1 MTIFSGGNV
10 YEKLDVRRVIN
21 AMGNQT
27 VLGGSSPSDA
37 VREAMEHANVSYVEM
52 EELLS
57 KSGEF
62 IAKTLGTE
70 AGYVTAGCAAAMAL
84 SAAACMTGNDSEKIY
99 QLPNTSGMKNEI
111 LIQRKQR
118 YSYDRCYTVTGAKLL
133 EVGDDQGCTEQQLAE
148 AIGPNTAAVAY
159 FIQKDWDDSVLS
171 LDEVVRIAHEN
182 DVPVIA
188 DAASQN
194 YPLDYMIG
202 NANAADLVC
211 FGAKYFGAPHSTGF
225 LCGKKEL
232 VDAAIANGFIGFHT
246 GGRKAIG
253 RPLKVDRQDVVA
265 VIAALDEWFTMNHED
280 RLISIDNRLT
290 TMASDLQGIPNV
302 EAKVVRHEDFWG
314 ASLQL
319 TLDSKLGK
327 SAKEVADDLDRGEP
341 RIWVNPETEN
351 TIIVNAHTLKEG
363 EGAIVAREL
372 RQALLS

>member
-27 VLGGSSPSDA
+27 VLGGSTPSDA

-52 EELLS
+52 EELLA

-84 SAAACMTGNDSEKIY
+84 SAAACMTGDDSEKIY
-99 QLPNTSGMKNEI
+99 RLPDTSGMKNEI
-111 LIQRKQR
+111 LIQKKQR

-133 EVGDDQGCTEQQLAE
+133 EVGDDQGCTEQQLTE

-182 DVPVIA
+182 NVPVIA

-290 TMASDLQGIPNV
+290 TMESDLQGIPNV
-302 EAKVVRHEDFWG
+302 EAKVVRHENFWG

-319 TLDSKLGK
+319 TLDSGFGK

-363 EGAIVAREL
+363 EGAIVAQQL
-372 RQALLS
+372 RQSLLS

>member
-99 QLPNTSGMKNEI
+99 QLPDTSGMKNEI

-246 GGRKAIG
+246 GI
-253 RPLKVDRQDVVA
+253 
-265 VIAALDEWFTMNHED
+265 
-280 RLISIDNRLT
+280 
-290 TMASDLQGIPNV
+290 
-302 EAKVVRHEDFWG
+302 
-314 ASLQL
+314 
-319 TLDSKLGK
+319 
-327 SAKEVADDLDRGEP
+327 
-341 RIWVNPETEN
+341 
-351 TIIVNAHTLKEG
+351 
-363 EGAIVAREL
+363 
-372 RQALLS
+372 

>member
-1 MTIFSGGNV
+1 
-10 YEKLDVRRVIN
+10 
-21 AMGNQT
+21 
-27 VLGGSSPSDA
+27 
-37 VREAMEHANVSYVEM
+37 
-52 EELLS
+52 
-57 KSGEF
+57 
-62 IAKTLGTE
+62 
-70 AGYVTAGCAAAMAL
+70 
-84 SAAACMTGNDSEKIY
+84 
-99 QLPNTSGMKNEI
+99 
-111 LIQRKQR
+111 
-118 YSYDRCYTVTGAKLL
+118 
-133 EVGDDQGCTEQQLAE
+133 
-148 AIGPNTAAVAY
+148 
-159 FIQKDWDDSVLS
+159 
-171 LDEVVRIAHEN
+171 
-182 DVPVIA
+182 
-188 DAASQN
+188 
-194 YPLDYMIG
+194 MIG

>member
-52 EELLS
+52 EELLA

-99 QLPNTSGMKNEI
+99 QLPDTSGMKNEI
-111 LIQRKQR
+111 LIQKKQR

-171 LDEVVRIAHEN
+171 LDDVVRIAHEN

-290 TMASDLQGIPNV
+290 TMEGDLQGIPNV
-302 EAKVVRHEDFWG
+302 EAKVVRHENFWG

-327 SAKEVADDLDRGEP
+327 TAKEVADDLDRGEP

-351 TIIVNAHTLKEG
+351 TIIVNAHTLQEG

-372 RQALLS
+372 RQSLLS

>member
-27 VLGGSSPSDA
+27 VLGGSTPSDA

-52 EELLS
+52 EELLA

-84 SAAACMTGNDSEKIY
+84 IAAACMTGDDSEKIY
-99 QLPNTSGMKNEI
+99 RLPDTSGMKNEI
-111 LIQRKQR
+111 LIQKKQR

-133 EVGDDQGCTEQQLAE
+133 EVGDDQGCTEQQLTE

-182 DVPVIA
+182 NVPVIA

-290 TMASDLQGIPNV
+290 TMESDLQGIPNV
-302 EAKVVRHEDFWG
+302 EAKVVRHENFWG

-319 TLDSKLGK
+319 TLDSGFGK

-363 EGAIVAREL
+363 EGAIVAQQL
-372 RQALLS
+372 RQSLLS

>member
-52 EELLS
+52 EELLA

-99 QLPNTSGMKNEI
+99 QLPDTSGMKNEI

-302 EAKVVRHEDFWG
+302 EAQVVRHEDFWG